1 MIIGVVKDFHFE
13 SLHQEISPIIFF
25 IRKGDYRNISVR
37 ISPENIPLT
46 MAFLK
51 EQWSEYRPNYPF
63 DYFFIDENFDELY
76 RSEEKLGQ
84 VFGAFALLAIF
95 IACLGLFG
103 LASFTAEKRT
113 KEIGIRKVLGAPV
126 LGIIY
131 LLSKEFTKWVIVAN
145 VIAWPLAYFV
155 MQKWLQNFAYR
166 TNVGL
171 WIFVGAA
178 GVSLVITLVTVS
190 FQSVKA
196 ALADPVRSLRYE

>member
-1 MIIGVVKDFHFE
+1 
-13 SLHQEISPIIFF
+13 
-25 IRKGDYRNISVR
+25 
-37 ISPENIPLT
+37 

-51 EQWSEYRPNYPF
+51 EQWTEYRANYPF

-126 LGIIY
+126 LGIIF

-145 VIAWPLAYFV
+145 AIAWPLAYLV

-166 TNVGL
+166 TNFGL

-178 GVSLVITLVTVS
+178 GVSLVITLLTVS

-196 ALADPVRSLRYE
+196 ALADPVNSLRYE